1 MPNTLSLLVGNS
13 KVIMNTQTK
22 AYAFG
27 ISAVLMWS
35 TVATAFKLALQWL
48 SPIQLVLLASVTS
61 ILLLSG
67 VLLWQRK
74 LPLALSYAKQR
85 PGFFLLVGA
94 INPFLYYLVL
104 FKAYDLLPAQQA
116 QSLNYTW
123 AITLALLAVPFLKQQ
138 LRKQDLLAMALGYF
152 GVLVIATRGDLLSM
166 QFDSVLGVLLALFS
180 TLLWAGYWI
189 INTRNSGDPVAS
201 LLVAFCFSLPMVLAY
216 CWWSDGLPSFNAKA
230 WLGAAYVGL
239 FEMGIAFVCWVLALK
254 FTNNT
259 ARISNLIFISP
270 FLSLFFISYFLN
282 EVIEPATYLGL
293 VLIISGLLIQQWR
306 GKKKV
311 T

>member
-1 MPNTLSLLVGNS
+1 
-13 KVIMNTQTK
+13 MNTQTK

-48 SPIQLVLLASVTS
+48 SPIQLVLLASITS

-85 PGFFLLVGA
+85 PSFFLLVGA

-104 FKAYDLLPAQQA
+104 FKAYELLPAQQA

-138 LRKQDLLAMALGYF
+138 LRKQDLIAMAFGYF

-166 QFDSVLGVLLALFS
+166 QFDSVLGVVLALFS

-306 GKKKV
+306 GKKQAV
-311 T
+311 

>member
-1 MPNTLSLLVGNS
+1 MPNTLSPLVGNS

-67 VLLWQRK
+67 VLLWRRK

-306 GKKKV
+306 GKKKA

>member
-1 MPNTLSLLVGNS
+1 M
-13 KVIMNTQTK
+13 KTQTK

-48 SPIQLVLLASVTS
+48 TPIQLVLLASISS
-61 ILLLSG
+61 ILLLTG

-74 LPLALSYAKQR
+74 LPLAWVYAKQR

-138 LRKQDLLAMALGYF
+138 LRKQDVIAMALGYL
-152 GVLVIATRGDLLSM
+152 GVLVIATRGDILAM
-166 QFDSVLGVLLALFS
+166 QFDSVPGVLLALFS

-201 LLVAFCFSLPMVLAY
+201 LLVAFCFSLPMVLLY
-216 CWWSDGLPSFNAKA
+216 CWWSDGLPTWNAKA
-230 WLGAAYVGL
+230 WLGAVYVGL

-254 FTNNT
+254 FTHNT

-270 FLSLFFISYFLN
+270 FLSLFFIAYFLG
-282 EVIEPATYLGL
+282 EQIEPATYIGL
-293 VLIISGLLIQQWR
+293 LLIISGLLIQQWR
-306 GKKKV
+306 GKTKPLNADK
-311 T
+311 

>member
-1 MPNTLSLLVGNS
+1 MPNTLSTLVGNS
-13 KVIMNTQTK
+13 KVIMNSQTK
-22 AYAFG
+22 AYVFG

-104 FKAYDLLPAQQA
+104 FKAYELLPAQQA

-138 LRKQDLLAMALGYF
+138 LRKQDLIAMAFGYF

-166 QFDSVLGVLLALFS
+166 QFDSVLGVVLALFS

-306 GKKKV
+306 GKKQAV
-311 T
+311 

>member
-1 MPNTLSLLVGNS
+1 
-13 KVIMNTQTK
+13 MNTQTK

-74 LPLALSYAKQR
+74 LPLALSYAMQR

-306 GKKKV
+306 GKKKA

>member
-22 AYAFG
+22 AYTFG

-216 CWWSDGLPSFNAKA
+216 CWWSDGLPSFNTKA

-254 FTNNT
+254 FTHNT

-306 GKKKV
+306 GKKKA

>member
-1 MPNTLSLLVGNS
+1 MPNTLSPLVGNS

-306 GKKKV
+306 GKKKA

>member
-1 MPNTLSLLVGNS
+1 MNS
-13 KVIMNTQTK
+13 QTK

-104 FKAYDLLPAQQA
+104 FKAYELLPAQQA

-138 LRKQDLLAMALGYF
+138 LRKQDLIAMAFGYF

-166 QFDSVLGVLLALFS
+166 QFDSVLGVVLALFS

-216 CWWSDGLPSFNAKA
+216 CWWSDGLPSFNTKA

-306 GKKKV
+306 GKKQAV
-311 T
+311 

>member
-1 MPNTLSLLVGNS
+1 MPNTLSPLVGNS

-61 ILLLSG
+61 ILLLSS

-306 GKKKV
+306 GKKQAV
-311 T
+311 

>member
-1 MPNTLSLLVGNS
+1 MSQ
-13 KVIMNTQTK
+13 QTK
-22 AYAFG
+22 AYFFG

-48 SPIQLVLLASVTS
+48 SPAQLVLLASLSSVLLLTS
-61 ILLLSG
+61 ILA
-67 VLLWQRK
+67 WQRQ
-74 LPLALSYAKQR
+74 LPLAWVYAKQR
-85 PGFFLLVGA
+85 PGYFLLVGA

-138 LRKQDLLAMALGYF
+138 LRKQDLLAMVLGYF
-152 GVLVIATRGDLLSM
+152 GVLVIATRGNVLAM
-166 QFDSVLGVLLALFS
+166 QFDSVAGVLLALFS
-180 TLLWAGYWI
+180 TFLWAGYWI
-189 INTRNSGDPVAS
+189 INTRNQGEPVAG
-201 LLVAFCFSLPMVLAY
+201 LLVAFCFSLPMVALY
-216 CWWSDGLPSFNAKA
+216 CWWSDGLPVFNAKA

-254 FTNNT
+254 YTNNT

-270 FLSLFFISYFLN
+270 FLSLFFISHFLG
-282 EVIEPATYLGL
+282 EAIEPATYLGL
-293 VLIISGLLIQQWR
+293 LLIISGLLIQQWR
-306 GKKKV
+306 GKTKLVKAK
-311 T
+311 

>member
-1 MPNTLSLLVGNS
+1 MNS
-13 KVIMNTQTK
+13 QTK
-22 AYAFG
+22 AYVFG

-104 FKAYDLLPAQQA
+104 FKAYELLPAQQA

-138 LRKQDLLAMALGYF
+138 LRKQDLIAMAFGYF

-166 QFDSVLGVLLALFS
+166 QFDSVLGVVLALFS

-306 GKKKV
+306 GKKQAV
-311 T
+311 

>member
-1 MPNTLSLLVGNS
+1 MPNTLSPLVGNS

-306 GKKKV
+306 GKKQAV
-311 T
+311 

>member
-1 MPNTLSLLVGNS
+1 MSQ
-13 KVIMNTQTK
+13 QTK
-22 AYAFG
+22 AYFFG

-48 SPIQLVLLASVTS
+48 SPVQLVLLASCCSVLVLS
-61 ILLLSG
+61 VILA
-67 VLLWQRK
+67 WQRK
-74 LPLALSYAKQR
+74 LPLAWAYAKQR
-85 PGFFLLVGA
+85 PGYFLLVGA

-138 LRKQDLLAMALGYF
+138 LRKQDLVAMLLGYL
-152 GVLVIATRGDLLSM
+152 GVLVIATRGDLLAM
-166 QFDSVLGVLLALFS
+166 QFDSIAGVLLALFS

-189 INTRNSGDPVAS
+189 INTRNQGEPVAS
-201 LLVAFCFSLPMVLAY
+201 LLVAFCFSLPMVALY
-216 CWWSDGLPSFNAKA
+216 CWWSDGLPAFNAKA

-239 FEMGIAFVCWVLALK
+239 FEMGIAFVCWVMALK
-254 FTNNT
+254 YTQNT

-270 FLSLFFISYFLN
+270 FLSLFFINHFLG
-282 EVIEPATYLGL
+282 EAIEPATYLGL
-293 VLIISGLLIQQWR
+293 LLIISGLLIQQWR
-306 GKKKV
+306 GKTKLAEAQ
-311 T
+311 

>member
-1 MPNTLSLLVGNS
+1 MPNTLSALVGNS

-104 FKAYDLLPAQQA
+104 FKAYELLPAQQA

-138 LRKQDLLAMALGYF
+138 LRKQDLIAMAFGYF

-166 QFDSVLGVLLALFS
+166 QFDSVLGVVLALFS

-306 GKKKV
+306 GKKQAV
-311 T
+311 